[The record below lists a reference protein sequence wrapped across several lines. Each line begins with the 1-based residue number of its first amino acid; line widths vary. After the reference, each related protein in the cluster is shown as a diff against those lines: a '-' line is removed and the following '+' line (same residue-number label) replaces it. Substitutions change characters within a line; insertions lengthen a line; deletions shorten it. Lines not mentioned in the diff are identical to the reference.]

1 MDLQQFE
8 QIYDDLSR
16 LEKKQF
22 AEYINDQ
29 VVNLHEISN
38 LYEEKIPLSK
48 SELLEQLK
56 NREDALETIVCH
68 DVEEAIDCLERE
80 SMN

>member
-8 QIYDDLSR
+8 QIYDELSR

-22 AEYINDQ
+22 TEYINDQ

-38 LYEEKIPLSK
+38 P
-48 SELLEQLK
+48 
-56 NREDALETIVCH
+56 
-68 DVEEAIDCLERE
+68 
-80 SMN
+80 

>member
-1 MDLQQFE
+1 MDLPQFE

-38 LYEEKIPLSK
+38 LYEEKFPLSK

-68 DVEEAIDCLERE
+68 DVEEAMDWLERE

>member
-8 QIYDDLSR
+8 QIYDELSR

-29 VVNLHEISN
+29 VVNLHEISDH
-38 LYEEKIPLSK
+38 YEENIPLSK
-48 SELLEQLK
+48 SERLEQ
-56 NREDALETIVCH
+56 
-68 DVEEAIDCLERE
+68 
-80 SMN
+80 

>member
-38 LYEEKIPLSK
+38 LYEEKFPLSK

-68 DVEEAIDCLERE
+68 DVEEAMDWLERE

>member
-8 QIYDDLSR
+8 QIYDELSR

-22 AEYINDQ
+22 SEYINDQ

-38 LYEEKIPLSK
+38 PYEENIPLSK
-48 SELLEQLK
+48 S
-56 NREDALETIVCH
+56 
-68 DVEEAIDCLERE
+68 
-80 SMN
+80 